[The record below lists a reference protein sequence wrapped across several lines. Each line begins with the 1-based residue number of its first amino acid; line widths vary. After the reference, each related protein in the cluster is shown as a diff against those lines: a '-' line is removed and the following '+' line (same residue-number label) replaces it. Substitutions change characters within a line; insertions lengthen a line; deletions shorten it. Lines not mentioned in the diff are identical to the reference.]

1 MAREDGGDVSS
12 SAASVPEL
20 ASAQRRAPWLAGLT
34 WKGAALLLVP
44 CVLNAARRN
53 NVVESTLDDWLR
65 NVALTLV
72 SGVCLAAIV
81 TVAVVA
87 TYNRVAPRWRAPALV
102 IAVVISS
109 FVGTLLLFLID
120 TAGTFKLGAMGGFAW
135 AVVGTWPRYALL
147 ALLLAAVF
155 VHVRA
160 ADASE
165 AAARSAELDRARFA
179 QQMGEARLQVLQAQ
193 IEPHFLFNTLAN
205 VRRLYA
211 TDAQGG
217 DAMLGDLMAY
227 LAVALPQMRAA
238 NSTLGREAA
247 LTEAYL
253 GVQRIRMGR
262 RLAFDIDIAEPLR
275 AAAMPPMM
283 LLTLAENAI
292 KHGLAPLP
300 EGGHVRVSAELDE
313 GRLRIQVADSGAGFG
328 QSSGGGT
335 GLANIR
341 ARLDTLYGA
350 AAELRIELNEP
361 RGVVA
366 TIAVPHAIAEP
377 VASAA

>member
-1 MAREDGGDVSS
+1 VTSS
-12 SAASVPEL
+12 KAIASNVPAASG
-20 ASAQRRAPWLAGLT
+20 AATAPRGSSFAGLT
-34 WKGAALLLVP
+34 WNGVALLAVP
-44 CVLNAARRN
+44 VVLNALRRTS
-53 NVVESTLDDWLR
+53 VWVIEGTFRDWLF
-65 NVALTLV
+65 NFALTLA
-72 SGVCLAAIV
+72 SGLCLAAIV
-81 TVAVVA
+81 TLAVVA
-87 TYNRVAPRWRAPALV
+87 TYNRVVPSWRAPALV

-120 TAGTFKLGAMGGFAW
+120 TAGTFKLDEIGGFAW

-147 ALLLAAVF
+147 ALLLTAVF

-217 DAMLGDLMAY
+217 DAMLGDLMGY

-292 KHGLAPLP
+292 KHGLALLP
-300 EGGHVRVSAELDE
+300 EGGHVHVSAELEE
-313 GRLRIQVADSGAGFG
+313 GRLRVQVADSGAGFG

-361 RGVVA
+361 RGTVA
-366 TIAVPHAIAEP
+366 TIALPHAIAGP